1 MAEDSGSGKA
11 NERPASVRRAC
22 FDAEFF
28 SGFLGERVRA
38 LCALV
43 EIGSVLRVSRER
55 VRQLQVVAF
64 QKLGPIVER
73 MDLRSLA

>member
-1 MAEDSGSGKA
+1 MRYGIGF
-11 NERPASVRRAC
+11 PV
-22 FDAEFF
+22 EF
-28 SGFLGERVRA
+28 SLE
-38 LCALV
+38 

-64 QKLGPIVER
+64 QKLCPIVER